1 MRNFSIFV
9 SSVVGVALL
18 HGCGVNAGS
27 KSESKRSAGT
37 GQVKPTVTSV
47 TANSGLESQAT
58 GSEGDQVVADSEL
71 HISQAYLTARLA
83 EAEAAQASKEIAPAA
98 EATGATGATAEAKP
112 QPVTNSDALAT
123 AQSKID
129 EAFAA
134 KMKQYP
140 GALSAVESE
149 FIRGQLN
156 LFVQQSAAKDTAAA
170 TATWNGI
177 TSRLNKIKA
186 SRQQKGLAL
195 ADHQMA
201 AADRYAEYGY
211 RRGGLLTTL
220 VRAVGRVLSVGVR
233 LVAEVVSVAV
243 PAVIETAAELVDSVF
258 YILI

>member
-9 SSVVGVALL
+9 SSIVGVALL
-18 HGCGVNAGS
+18 HGCGVNASS

-37 GQVKPTVTSV
+37 GQVKPTMTSV
-47 TANSGLESQAT
+47 TANSGLESQAG

-83 EAEAAQASKEIAPAA
+83 EAEAAQASKEIAPVA
-98 EATGATGATAEAKP
+98 EATGITAEAKP

-186 SRQQKGLAL
+186 SRQQSGLAL

-201 AADRYAEYGY
+201 TADRYAEYGY